1 VLLTLTLPR
10 IHDLMTAATIEAVYA
25 RAGDALAIGAKLC
38 DLTVDL
44 SAVAAQDC
52 PPISHFR
59 LVLRERLWVRDVGA
73 APSSDLAVGAHA
85 DAVHH
90 DARRA
95 ARRRT
100 RARGARVDR
109 RDPRADR
116 GVGAPARMS
125 QATLKLGA
133 LGTTVAPVVRSGI
146 RWIHDD
152 GHACRAHDIVGWCN
166 VRVGVPAQDGM
177 FADEARDLQVAFA
190 TRVAGTLKRGA
201 ETSRGGFLDRLPEL
215 ERWQAGQT
223 IGHVELQPG
232 QTANGDAL
240 RPMFVAGRRV
250 VEVAEDRSGLL
261 TGWHDRL
268 RAWWGDGDAPPSTL
282 MGLGICDQSTLFR
295 GDAVP
300 FHDWFAATRG
310 PAHVVFVPDHVLA
323 PCAAVITEQLRRTP
337 DEAKAIRDDFTRT
350 FAKLAPSPED
360 WMLAGSLVAAVL
372 RSPLGERLDVLGP
385 SGIVATRG
393 VDALVLSVNAEQ
405 PRVWR
410 HKTLG
415 YAISVHGYRL
425 KERDR
430 RSRRGCC
437 ASSSRCGRAST
448 TPAATT
454 TR

>member
-1 VLLTLTLPR
+1 MSLLP
-10 IHDLMTAATIEAVYA
+10 
-25 RAGDALAIGAKLC
+25 
-38 DLTVDL
+38 
-44 SAVAAQDC
+44 
-52 PPISHFR
+52 
-59 LVLRERLWVRDVGA
+59 
-73 APSSDLAVGAHA
+73 
-85 DAVHH
+85 
-90 DARRA
+90 
-95 ARRRT
+95 
-100 RARGARVDR
+100 
-109 RDPRADR
+109 
-116 GVGAPARMS
+116 
-125 QATLKLGA
+125 LKLGA

-177 FADEARDLQVAFA
+177 FADEARDLQIAFA
-190 TRVAGTLKRGA
+190 TRVAGTLRRGA
-201 ETSRGGFLDRLPEL
+201 DTSRGGFLDRLPEL
-215 ERWQAGQT
+215 ERWRAGQT
-223 IGHVELQPG
+223 IGEVELRAG
-232 QTANGDAL
+232 ETADGDAL

-323 PCAAVITEQLRRTP
+323 PCAAVLTEQLRRTP
-337 DEAKAIRDDFTRT
+337 DECKAIRDDFTRT

-385 SGIVATRG
+385 AGIVTTRG

-405 PRVWR
+405 PRLWR
-410 HKTLG
+410 HKALG

-425 KERDR
+425 KEAGPALTSWLLREFESVRQGIDDARRDYDALIAALR
-430 RSRRGCC
+430 AHGVGEILVMNAMSTSAYEDVTTYASYDAPLADTLGSVRTKELNLMLHDVARAHGVSIVDNDAMAAELGGAQHLTDGVHGSGALHAMLRADILRILRARGV
-437 ASSSRCGRAST
+437 AGFA
-448 TPAATT
+448 PAQGA
-454 TR
+454 